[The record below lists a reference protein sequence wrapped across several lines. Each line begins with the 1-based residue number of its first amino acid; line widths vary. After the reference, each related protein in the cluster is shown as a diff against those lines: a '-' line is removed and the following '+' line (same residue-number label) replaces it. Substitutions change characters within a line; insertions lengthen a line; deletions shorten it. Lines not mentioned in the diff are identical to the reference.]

1 MGPDMTSIPLT
12 FRSGRYVAQPTG
24 YSAFLPEALP
34 PRPEI
39 VIDTEMQSLL
49 SKADRALGRLDG
61 SIQTL
66 PNPNLFVFMYVRKE
80 AVLSS
85 QIEGTQSS
93 LNDVLE
99 VEAKVFHPDR
109 PRDVGE
115 VLNYI
120 RALNYGL
127 DRLSEL
133 PLSIRLI
140 REIHEKLLSGVRG
153 QNSQPGEIRTT
164 QNWIGPQG
172 CTLNEAS
179 FIPPPPNEVM
189 NILGQLETFIHADI
203 ALPFLIK
210 VGLIHAQ
217 FETIHPFSDGNGR
230 IGRLLITFLLCHNE
244 VLIKPVL
251 YLSHFFKQNREEYYE
266 LLQRTRDEADWESWL
281 KFFIRGI
288 ATVSNE
294 ATETARDIVN
304 LREKHRQLIME
315 DMGRSAGKGLTVL
328 EYIFRRPVISV
339 NDIRAHLDVSYPS
352 ANSLIQRMVD
362 LGLMTEITGQ
372 ARNRRFRYGHYIDL
386 FATV

>member
-1 MGPDMTSIPLT
+1 MVSTPQD

-24 YSAFLPEALP
+24 YSAFFPEALP

-49 SKADRALGRLDG
+49 SRADRALGRLDG

-85 QIEGTQSS
+85 QIEGTRSS

-99 VEAKVFHPDR
+99 AEAKIFHPDR
-109 PRDVGE
+109 PRDIGE
-115 VLNYI
+115 VFNYI
-120 RALNYGL
+120 TAMNYGL
-127 DRLSEL
+127 DRLSKL
-133 PLSIRLI
+133 PLSVRLI

-153 QNSQPGEIRTT
+153 QHMQPGEIRTT
-164 QNWIGPQG
+164 QNWIGPEG
-172 CTLNEAS
+172 CALNEAS
-179 FIPPPPNEVM
+179 FIPPPPTEVM
-189 NILGQLETFIHADI
+189 NSLGQLEKYIHAETP
-203 ALPFLIK
+203 LPFLIK

-217 FETIHPFSDGNGR
+217 FETIHPFLDGNGR

-266 LLQRTRDEADWESWL
+266 LLQLTREEADWESWL

-304 LREKHRQLIME
+304 LREEHRNLITE
-315 DMGRSAGKGLTVL
+315 GMGRSAGNGLKVL
-328 EYIFRRPVISV
+328 EYIFRRPIINV
-339 NDIRAHLDVSYPS
+339 NEVGDLLDVTYPS

-362 LGLMTEITGQ
+362 LGLMTEVTGQ

-386 FATV
+386 FAGV

>member
-1 MGPDMTSIPLT
+1 MASIPQN

-24 YSAFLPEALP
+24 YSAFYPEALP

-39 VIDTEMQSLL
+39 VIDTEMQALL

-99 VEAKVFHPDR
+99 VEAEVFHPDR

-115 VLNYI
+115 VINYI
-120 RALNYGL
+120 AALNYGL

-140 REIHEKLLSGVRG
+140 REIHEMLLSGVRG
-153 QNSQPGEIRTT
+153 QHMQPGEIRTT
-164 QNWIGPQG
+164 QNWIGPRG

-189 NILGQLETFIHADI
+189 NTLGQLEIFIHADI

-230 IGRLLITFLLCHNE
+230 IGRLLVTFLLCHNE

-251 YLSHFFKQNREEYYE
+251 YLSHFFKQNREEYYD
-266 LLQRTRDEADWESWL
+266 LLQRTRDEADWESWI

-288 ATVSNE
+288 AVVSNE

-304 LREKHRQLIME
+304 LREEHRQLITE
-315 DMGRSAGKGLTVL
+315 GLGRSAGNGLTVL
-328 EYIFRRPVISV
+328 EYIFSRPIINV
-339 NDIRAHLDVSYPS
+339 NEIGDLLGVSYTS
-352 ANSLIQRMVD
+352 ANNLVQRMVD

-372 ARNRRFRYGHYIDL
+372 TRNRRFRYGHYIDL
-386 FATV
+386 FASV